1 MSPQAYLGSG
11 YDPFGVQGSAGAA
24 PGLVQGLF
32 PLGAT
37 HLGYAPGCML
47 TIPEG
52 VPVSSL
58 PTGLSE
64 PEGEGWV
71 PGSVALAVVSLGT
84 AIPGGS

>member
-1 MSPQAYLGSG
+1 M
-11 YDPFGVQGSAGAA
+11 
-24 PGLVQGLF
+24 
-32 PLGAT
+32 
-37 HLGYAPGCML
+37 GYAPGCML